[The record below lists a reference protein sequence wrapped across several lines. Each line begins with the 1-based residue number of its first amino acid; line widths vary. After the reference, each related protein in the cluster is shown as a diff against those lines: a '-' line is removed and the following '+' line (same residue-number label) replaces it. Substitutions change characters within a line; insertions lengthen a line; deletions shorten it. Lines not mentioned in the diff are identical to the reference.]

1 MNLVRIT
8 YSGAKPY
15 RDKTSLRNDWQPGD
29 TKTVTTEAAK
39 ILLRFVEFKKA
50 EGKPETA
57 DAEQEQANA
66 LATIQESQKREQDE
80 SDALAGML
88 LSVDQMDK
96 GALEAYARKYDVDL
110 DKRGKLDS
118 LRGQVVNLIHQY
130 GVR

>member
-1 MNLVRIT
+1 
-8 YSGAKPY
+8 
-15 RDKTSLRNDWQPGD
+15 
-29 TKTVTTEAAK
+29 
-39 ILLRFVEFKKA
+39 
-50 EGKPETA
+50 
-57 DAEQEQANA
+57 
-66 LATIQESQKREQDE
+66 
-80 SDALAGML
+80 ML